1 VNEADQPR
9 PQLVALEIADPPDT
23 WRALGFTV
31 EDSSLLIG
39 GIAIRL
45 GGPGAGITS
54 WTVSGIGSAADIAGL
69 PTALPLP
76 TAPTPTAP
84 PPHPNGAIAVD
95 HVVVITPDFDHT
107 AKLLERAELPLRR
120 IRDAGSFR
128 QGFRRLG
135 PAVLE
140 LVEAKDP
147 ALRGPRFWGLVII
160 VSDLDALAARLGDQL
175 GQTKP
180 AVQPGRR
187 IATLKDGA
195 GLRTKLAFMDPDR

>member
-1 VNEADQPR
+1 VSETDQPR
-9 PQLVALEIADPPDT
+9 PQLVALEIADPPER
-23 WRALGFTV
+23 WRALGFTI

-39 GIAIRL
+39 GVTIRL

-54 WTVSGIGSAADIAGL
+54 WTISGIGSAGHIVGL
-69 PTALPLP
+69 PTALP
-76 TAPTPTAP
+76 TPTPIAP
-84 PPHPNGAIAVD
+84 APHPNGAIGVD

-107 AKLLERAELPLRR
+107 AKLLERAALPLRR

-135 PAVLE
+135 PAILE
-140 LVEAKDP
+140 LVEANDP
-147 ALRGPRFWGLVII
+147 ALSGPRFWGLVII
-160 VSDLDALAARLGDQL
+160 VSDLDALAARLGDHL

-187 IATLKDGA
+187 IATLKDSA
-195 GLRTKLAFMDPDR
+195 GLGTKLAFMDPEL